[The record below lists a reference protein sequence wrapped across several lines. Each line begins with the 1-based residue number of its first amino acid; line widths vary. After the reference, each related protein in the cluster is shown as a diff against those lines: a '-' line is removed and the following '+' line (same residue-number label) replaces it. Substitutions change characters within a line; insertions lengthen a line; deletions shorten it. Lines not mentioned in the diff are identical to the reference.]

1 METLPADRIS
11 TKLPFTY
18 FGFDMFRSF
27 MVKQYKKELKQYGI
41 IFTCLLFIQV
51 LRKIIARREN
61 IRLIRSYNGT
71 NFVGTKSE
79 LQKALSQMD
88 EEKMA
93 HFLCGMVEL
102 IGLRRKAILQEATCE
117 EFGSSRLISTW
128 DTISIAKVCASLD
141 NKLLIT
147 LMIEIDESIVNC
159 KLETLK

>member
-1 METLPADRIS
+1 METLSADRIS

-71 NFVGTKSE
+71 NLLAPNQNFKRP
-79 LQKALSQMD
+79 
-88 EEKMA
+88 
-93 HFLCGMVEL
+93 FLKW
-102 IGLRRKAILQEATCE
+102 IKRKWRT
-117 EFGSSRLISTW
+117 S
-128 DTISIAKVCASLD
+128 CAEWW
-141 NKLLIT
+141 N
-147 LMIEIDESIVNC
+147 
-159 KLETLK
+159 